1 MSQSERV
8 EPSQQTPPTGADPI
22 AAQSLGFIAQ
32 IECQIESF
40 RKLCAET
47 AQRAADLEIRDAQIR
62 ERHAEAEKR
71 EETARAAL
79 AAAAE
84 RGAEAERKHGEHE
97 ARTAELNARAELLH
111 AQEREVVQAA
121 AELER
126 NASERA
132 AALEAKASE
141 IDRSRTA
148 AAELEGQL
156 AQREAEVAERART
169 ADEQHQAAQQRM
181 ADANEA
187 ETRLLAEIEA
197 RETALRERESALP
210 ERERELAE
218 REKQAEQAATA
229 ESQHAAQQLAEA
241 RQELE
246 LAQQQA
252 QQAATAESL
261 QAAQQLAEARQQLEL
276 AQHQAQQAGQELE
289 RTRAEG
295 QTALQ
300 QFTDLARRHAEL
312 AEQSERVARER
323 DESSVAAAAARR
335 EHSELLGRLAQLGQ
349 ELEAARRERDE
360 SASAHAGELAVIRA
374 GLVETQAQVRSQS
387 ESEALARAA
396 AADQAR
402 VLAELESKLAAA
414 LAESA
419 QAAEQAQS
427 ALAASEA
434 ALTQARADSAS
445 AQSRVEELR
454 RELDAARNE
463 APAVGPG
470 VEELIRLTAAISK
483 RDEAL
488 RTLAGRVADMGAQV
502 DEARDEAERSGQR
515 AEAVERELVE
525 ARVQAKHIEHAAASR
540 IEGACDGDAV
550 VLKLRRSRLA
560 QYKALLAVHSRKIV
574 QAKNALMRRQAE
586 CDEVLAQRARLNEA
600 VLAVRE
606 QKEALESRKTQGVA
620 AVIGLC
626 LVASFSILLVLGW
639 TGAAQIAP
647 AAYAA
652 RATLSADFRGR
663 EPTEDEQ
670 GAWLASHQALVKDPQ
685 VIVSAAEQF
694 SRRGMD
700 ALATAEAVTV
710 KLERDISVI
719 PDPAGQLTMEWRGAG
734 RERSAR
740 ELETYLTALVSRAN
754 QIRDLRG
761 DGAAT
766 AITKPPEA
774 GQDSISSQRT
784 WLALGFAAGGT
795 VAFGAL
801 ALLIYAVTARAKQQF
816 ERSQAEL
823 ANAM

>member
-210 ERERELAE
+210 ERERELAD

>member
-229 ESQHAAQQLAEA
+229 QSQHAAQQLAEA
-241 RQELE
+241 RREIE
-246 LAQQQA
+246 LAQHQA

-335 EHSELLGRLAQLGQ
+335 EHSELVGRLAQLGQ

-445 AQSRVEELR
+445 AQSRVEEVR

>member
-427 ALAASEA
+427 ALAPSEA

-515 AEAVERELVE
+515 AKAVERELVE

>member
-229 ESQHAAQQLAEA
+229 QSQHAAQQLAEA

-445 AQSRVEELR
+445 AQSRVEEVR

-502 DEARDEAERSGQR
+502 DEAREEAERSGQR

>member
-1 MSQSERV
+1 
-8 EPSQQTPPTGADPI
+8 
-22 AAQSLGFIAQ
+22 
-32 IECQIESF
+32 
-40 RKLCAET
+40 
-47 AQRAADLEIRDAQIR
+47 
-62 ERHAEAEKR
+62 
-71 EETARAAL
+71 
-79 AAAAE
+79 
-84 RGAEAERKHGEHE
+84 
-97 ARTAELNARAELLH
+97 
-111 AQEREVVQAA
+111 
-121 AELER
+121 
-126 NASERA
+126 
-132 AALEAKASE
+132 
-141 IDRSRTA
+141 
-148 AAELEGQL
+148 
-156 AQREAEVAERART
+156 
-169 ADEQHQAAQQRM
+169 
-181 ADANEA
+181 
-187 ETRLLAEIEA
+187 
-197 RETALRERESALP
+197 
-210 ERERELAE
+210 
-218 REKQAEQAATA
+218 
-229 ESQHAAQQLAEA
+229 
-241 RQELE
+241 
-246 LAQQQA
+246 
-252 QQAATAESL
+252 
-261 QAAQQLAEARQQLEL
+261 
-276 AQHQAQQAGQELE
+276 
-289 RTRAEG
+289 
-295 QTALQ
+295 
-300 QFTDLARRHAEL
+300 
-312 AEQSERVARER
+312 
-323 DESSVAAAAARR
+323 
-335 EHSELLGRLAQLGQ
+335 
-349 ELEAARRERDE
+349 
-360 SASAHAGELAVIRA
+360 
-374 GLVETQAQVRSQS
+374 
-387 ESEALARAA
+387 
-396 AADQAR
+396 

-445 AQSRVEELR
+445 AQSRVEEVR